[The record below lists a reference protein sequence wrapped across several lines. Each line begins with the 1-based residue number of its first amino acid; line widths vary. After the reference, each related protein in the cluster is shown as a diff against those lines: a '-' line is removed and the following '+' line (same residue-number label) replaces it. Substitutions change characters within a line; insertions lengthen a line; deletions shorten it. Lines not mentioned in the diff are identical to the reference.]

1 LFNHIV
7 VPLDGSKLSETAL
20 EYVTP
25 LASRMNAKV
34 VLLHAISAPYGEIFD
49 DAPDRIEAA
58 AAMRRRATAS
68 GDSYMAGVAELVSAE
83 GVECET
89 HVGYGA
95 PAAVILN
102 YIERHRPDLIAMST
116 HGRSGL
122 RRMVVG
128 SVTTAILPR
137 AETPVLVVHPDED
150 GQIPAVSFETLVI
163 PLDMSSRSEDVLPL
177 ATRLAETLNLNARLI
192 TCIPSPSQLYIGSVP
207 EVYPYPDDLMQQTQD
222 ATDDYLEEVLTAV
235 NEGRKL
241 NAQWESLEGGPASRI
256 VEYAQAQPNSLIAM
270 CTQGRTGLGRL
281 VLGSVTDAVI
291 RTGNTPVLVIPHAE
305 NEG

>member
-1 LFNHIV
+1 MFNHIV

-20 EYVTP
+20 GYVTP

-34 VLLHAISAPYGEIFD
+34 VLLHAISAPFGELFD

-58 AAMRRRATAS
+58 MAMRRRATAS
-68 GDSYMAGVAELVSAE
+68 ADSYMASVAERVSTE
-83 GVECET
+83 GVECDT
-89 HVGYGA
+89 HLGHGA
-95 PAAVILN
+95 PAAVILD
-102 YIERHRPDLIAMST
+102 YIERYNPDLIAMST

-150 GQIPAVSFETLVI
+150 EQIPPVSFETLVV

-177 ATRLAETLNLNARLI
+177 ATRLAGSLNLNARLI
-192 TCIPSPSQLYIGSVP
+192 TCIPSPSQLYTGSVP

-222 ATDDYLEEVLTAV
+222 ATDEYLEEVSAAV
-235 NEGRKL
+235 NEGRAL

-256 VEYAQAQPNSLIAM
+256 VEYAQAQPASLIAM
-270 CTQGRTGLGRL
+270 CTQGRTGLGRW

-291 RTGNTPVLVIPHAE
+291 RSGNTPVLVVPHSE
-305 NEG
+305 KDG

>member
-1 LFNHIV
+1 MFNHIV

-20 EYVTP
+20 GYVTP

-34 VLLHAISAPYGEIFD
+34 VLLHSISAPYGEIFD
-49 DAPDRIEAA
+49 DAPDSIEAA
-58 AAMRRRATAS
+58 TAMRRRATAS
-68 GDSYMAGVAELVSAE
+68 GDSYLAGVAERVSAE
-83 GVECET
+83 GVECDT
-89 HVGYGA
+89 HLGHGA

-102 YIERHRPDLIAMST
+102 YIERHNPDLIAMST

-150 GQIPAVSFETLVI
+150 EHIPAVSFETLVV

-177 ATRLAETLNLNARLI
+177 ATRLAGSLNLNARLI
-192 TCIPSPSQLYIGSVP
+192 TCIPSPSQLYTGSVP

-222 ATDDYLEEVLTAV
+222 TTDEYLEEVSAAV
-235 NEGRKL
+235 NEGRTL

-256 VEYAQAQPNSLIAM
+256 VEYAQAQPASLIAM
-270 CTQGRTGLGRL
+270 CTQGRTGLGRW

-291 RTGNTPVLVIPHAE
+291 RSGNTPVLVVPHSE
-305 NEG
+305 KDD